1 MEDIQ
6 AHLEKLRAHAAECAL
21 MRDLATDA
29 DKRKLFANLADY
41 LSLLVSEV
49 ERIIA
54 ARKTDAP

>member
-1 MEDIQ
+1 
-6 AHLEKLRAHAAECAL
+6 